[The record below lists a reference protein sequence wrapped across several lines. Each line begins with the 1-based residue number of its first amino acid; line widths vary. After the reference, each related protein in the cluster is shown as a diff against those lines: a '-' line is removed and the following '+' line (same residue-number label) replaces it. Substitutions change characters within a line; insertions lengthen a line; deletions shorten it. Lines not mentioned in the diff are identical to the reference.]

1 MYLKKKNIVVHG
13 EVEDASAFINGHSIM
28 VVPLLSGSGMRAKI
42 LEGMALGKVVL
53 TTTVGLEGIEATH
66 EQEILI
72 GDNPSELIE
81 AVKWCSNQNGRL
93 EVMGRRASDFVQHNY
108 DSLQIAK
115 KVMKA
120 YSTTTVEIV

>member
-1 MYLKKKNIVVHG
+1 M
-13 EVEDASAFINGHSIM
+13 EDASAFINGHSIM